1 MRQDSCHGSASN
13 YLMQSTQGCVN
24 TRKEK
29 LVETEKDKHDT
40 FVILSGRVLGKCV
53 SFLTNALLNHLPYR

>member
-1 MRQDSCHGSASN
+1 MRQDSCHGSDSN

-53 SFLTNALLNHLPYR
+53 SFLTNALLNHLP